1 MDLLIPCEEGIYELD
16 MGLGPKLG
24 GYNIVALS
32 HMEMG
37 STSKGQPIEGFRQV
51 QRAQRVG

>member
-32 HMEMG
+32 HMEVG

-51 QRAQRVG
+51 QRAQGVG